1 MFLKNHELPSVHSIS
16 TNQYT
21 APAPG
26 MDVDFEEANGAQEE
40 APFEVPPIILFSMI
54 HLSLIHGLDRTT
66 GSRDSVVPSFMN
78 DAKYYIHT
86 IFHHSSIIQSSF
98 NHS

>member
-1 MFLKNHELPSVHSIS
+1 MFLKGHGLPSVHSIS

-40 APFEVPPIILFSMI
+40 APFEVPPEED
-54 HLSLIHGLDRTT
+54 GPLD
-66 GSRDSVVPSFMN
+66 DDEAAN
-78 DAKYYIHT
+78 DPKYYIYT
-86 IFHHSSIIQSSF
+86 IFLLYLYCIYTILYHIIIPTGYDLAL
-98 NHS
+98 H